1 MKRFALALFLA
12 CALCGTALA
21 GDIPSTGSP
30 APGNTQGPGIAVT
43 VVLTILSLV
52 R

>member
-21 GDIPSTGSP
+21 GDVPSTGSP
-30 APGNTQGPGIAVT
+30 APGNTQGPTITT
-43 VVLTILSLV
+43 VILTILSLV